1 MNGKQL
7 RKALVSIV
15 AMLAIAT
22 AAQATLTWSISG
34 VPVTP
39 GGTYVPPPAPGSMCW
54 TLTVSETNGVWW
66 PVGIS
71 IEIGD
76 GVTPLNQVNPF
87 GSSTIFAD
95 NNPVFAPAGGFVDW
109 DTQFPYLAS
118 AGPTM
123 EVVPGPTSAE
133 STTFLNG
140 DFAFLGGTANPLAGP
155 SMVVAQIVL
164 GPGAWVPAW
173 GTVVEYNPA
182 TNTWAATKNVY
193 FGPIPEPATLTL
205 LALGGLALLRRS
217 STRTRQ
223 RASFMF
229 DTFRIRRQRRTWR

>member
-7 RKALVSIV
+7 RMGLVSIV

-22 AAQATLTWSISG
+22 AAQAALVFSVTG

-54 TLTVSETNGVWW
+54 TLTVSETNGMWW

-71 IEIGD
+71 IDIGD
-76 GVTPLNQVNPF
+76 GVTPLNQVNPS
-87 GSSTIFAD
+87 GMPTVFAD
-95 NNPVFAPAGGFVDW
+95 YNVFITGLGGFVDW
-109 DTQFPYLAS
+109 DTQFPYQS
-118 AGPTM
+118 IVGPTM
-123 EVVPGPTSAE
+123 EVASSITSAE

-193 FGPIPEPATLTL
+193 FGPIPEPATLSL
-205 LALGGLALLRRS
+205 LAMGGLALLRRS

-229 DTFRIRRQRRTWR
+229 DTFRIRRQRRAWR